1 MSEDRQLIRRLRL
14 GDREALRAVYEKYS
28 GALFASAL
36 CLVGNRA
43 MAEDCLHDV
52 FVAFAAGAPHLDS
65 AANLKGYLVAS
76 VINRAKDMLRRK
88 GREGT
93 PVDLAESPETPSD
106 AASPADIA
114 EERDESRRLFDA
126 MTTLPYEQR
135 ETVLLHLQG
144 GMTFR
149 EIAHSQNVSTNT
161 VLSRYRYGIERLRA
175 MLGPGA
181 GR

>member
-1 MSEDRQLIRRLRL
+1 MSEDRQLIRRLRV

-36 CLVGNRA
+36 CLVGDRA
-43 MAEDCLHDV
+43 TAEDCLHDV
-52 FVAFAAGAPHLDS
+52 FVAFAAGAPQLDS
-65 AANLKGYLVAS
+65 AANLKGYLVAC
-76 VINRAKDMLRRK
+76 VVNRAKDMLRRK

-93 PVDLAESPETPSD
+93 PVDLAELLRPPSN
-106 AASPADIA
+106 AAGPADIA
-114 EERDESRRLFDA
+114 EERDESRRVLDA

-149 EIAHSQNVSTNT
+149 EIANDQRVSTNT
-161 VLSRYRYGIERLRA
+161 VLSRYRYGIGKLRA
-175 MLGPGA
+175 MLSPGA